1 MTNAMASCYAWL
13 NWRSILI
20 LLLIAIL
27 AFAAGLLSAPYL
39 AGLVQP
45 MTISQAAPPLEREAV
60 VTAYGETLTQ
70 VYEQVLPSVVR
81 IEVTGKREL
90 TPVDPDP
97 GSTPA
102 PVSPRSVSLSKGQG
116 SGFVWDKSGHILTNF
131 HVVQESE
138 HIEVIFAA
146 GARVEASVVGTD
158 PSTDL
163 ALLKVDL
170 PPDQLVPVS
179 LGDSDSL
186 KVGQLALAIG
196 APFGQEFTM
205 TSGIISAVGRTM
217 KSCDSCY
224 PIAAAIQ
231 TDTPINP
238 GNSGGPLLNER
249 GEVIG
254 INTWIISRSGGSA
267 GISFA
272 LSSKA
277 IEQVV
282 PALLSH

>member
-1 MTNAMASCYAWL
+1 MTSGVTSCYARFSR
-13 NWRSILI
+13 RSVFI
-20 LLLIAIL
+20 LLFIAIL
-27 AFAAGLLSAPYL
+27 AFGGGLLSAPYL
-39 AGLVQP
+39 AGLFQTP
-45 MTISQAAPPLEREAV
+45 TIPQTAPLLEGEAV

-81 IEVTGKREL
+81 IEVTGKTAPTLVE
-90 TPVDPDP
+90 PDP

-116 SGFVWDKSGHILTNF
+116 SGFVWDKSGHILTNL
-131 HVVQESE
+131 HVVQETE
-138 HIEVIFAA
+138 HIEVIFAVGTRA
-146 GARVEASVVGTD
+146 EARVVGSD

-179 LGDSDSL
+179 LGDSASL

-224 PIAAAIQ
+224 PIAEAIQ

-277 IEQVV
+277 MEQIV
-282 PALLSH
+282 PALMSH